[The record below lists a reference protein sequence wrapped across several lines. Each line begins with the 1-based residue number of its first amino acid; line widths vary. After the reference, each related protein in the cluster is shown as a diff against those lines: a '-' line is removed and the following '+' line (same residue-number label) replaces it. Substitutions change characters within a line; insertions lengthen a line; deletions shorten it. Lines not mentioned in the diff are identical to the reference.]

1 MRKFDDLEV
10 QREYKRRYRAEIKA
24 GTRVANRPRS
34 PVKEFTASYPRSQTE
49 KAIDAAFAAW
59 PVLGG
64 RRAIARLGV
73 RNNIRWAIRA

>member
-10 QREYKRRYRAEIKA
+10 QREYKRRYRAEMKA
-24 GTRVANRPRS
+24 GIRVPRWKKN
-34 PVKEFTASYPRSQTE
+34 PVKEFTASYPRTQTE

-64 RRAIARLGV
+64 KRAIARLGV
-73 RNNIRWAIRA
+73 RNNIKWAIRA